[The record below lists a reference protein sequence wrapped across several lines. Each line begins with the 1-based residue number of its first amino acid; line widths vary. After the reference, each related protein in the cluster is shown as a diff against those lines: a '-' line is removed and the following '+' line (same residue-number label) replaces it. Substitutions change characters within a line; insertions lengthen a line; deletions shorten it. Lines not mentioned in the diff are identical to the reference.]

1 MKKLI
6 IVICFI
12 IFTQNYCYAT
22 QEEIIA
28 SQKDD
33 LNISSFIDEAKEY
46 TKNIFPDIDMDNLL
60 SDAIK
65 GEINNGKIFGN
76 ILNLFGKEIKSTI
89 KTLASILII
98 IVIHSVFKS
107 VSENLGNQNISQ
119 ITYYVQ
125 YILIVTLI
133 MANFTDIVTVV
144 RESIQN
150 LVSFMYMLTPI
161 LITLMIT
168 TGSIVSA
175 NVLQPVLLFT
185 ISFIGNLIANF
196 ILPIILISAVLSIV
210 SQISSKFQID
220 KLSNFFNSGIVWIL
234 GIVLTIFVG
243 MLSLEGTLS
252 SSVDGLTAKATKAAV
267 SNFIPVVGKV
277 LGDSI
282 DTVLGCASI
291 LKNAVGIVGVVVLI
305 GICVV
310 PIVKLAILTITYYL
324 ASAICQPIADSKI
337 IKLLD
342 QMGGTFKMLLAI
354 TVTVAIMF
362 IIGIT
367 IVIKISNSGLMYRW
381 KE

>member
-6 IVICFI
+6 IIICFL

-22 QEEIIA
+22 QEAIIS

-46 TKNIFPDIDMDNLL
+46 TRDIFPDIDMDNLL

-65 GEINNGKIFGN
+65 GEINNEKIFGN

-125 YILIVTLI
+125 YILIVALI
-133 MANFTDIVTVV
+133 MANFTDIITVV

-175 NVLQPVLLFT
+175 NVLQPVLLFA

-310 PIVKLAILTITYYL
+310 PIIKLAILTITYYL

-367 IVIKISNSGLMYRW
+367 IVIKISNSGLMYR
-381 KE
+381 

>member
-6 IVICFI
+6 IIICFL

-185 ISFIGNLIANF
+185 ISFIGNLISNF
-196 ILPIILISAVLSIV
+196 ILPIILISAVLGIV

-220 KLSNFFNSGIVWIL
+220 KLSSFFNSGIVWIL

-291 LKNAVGIVGVVVLI
+291 LKNAVGIVGVIVLI

-367 IVIKISNSGLMYRW
+367 IVIKISNSGLMYR
-381 KE
+381 

>member
-33 LNISSFIDEAKEY
+33 LNISSFIDESKDY
-46 TKNIFPDIDMDNLL
+46 TKNIFPDIDMENLL

-185 ISFIGNLIANF
+185 ISFIGNLISNF
-196 ILPIILISAVLSIV
+196 ILPIILISAVLGIV

-220 KLSNFFNSGIVWIL
+220 KLSSFFNSGIVWIL

-291 LKNAVGIVGVVVLI
+291 LKNAVGIVGVIVLI

-367 IVIKISNSGLMYRW
+367 IVIKISNSGLMYR
-381 KE
+381 

>member
-185 ISFIGNLIANF
+185 ISFIGNLISNF
-196 ILPIILISAVLSIV
+196 ILPIILISAVLGIV

-220 KLSNFFNSGIVWIL
+220 KLSSFFNSGIVWIL

-291 LKNAVGIVGVVVLI
+291 LKNAVGIVGVIVLI

-367 IVIKISNSGLMYRW
+367 IVIKISNSGLMYR
-381 KE
+381 

>member
-185 ISFIGNLIANF
+185 ISFIGNLISNF
-196 ILPIILISAVLSIV
+196 ILPIILISAVLGIV

-220 KLSNFFNSGIVWIL
+220 KLSSFFNSGIVWIL

-291 LKNAVGIVGVVVLI
+291 LKNAVGIVGVIVLI

-310 PIVKLAILTITYYL
+310 PIIKLSMLTITYYL

-367 IVIKISNSGLMYRW
+367 IVIKISNSGLMYR
-381 KE
+381 

>member
-12 IFTQNYCYAT
+12 IFTQNYCYAI

-133 MANFTDIVTVV
+133 MSNFTDIITVV

-175 NVLQPVLLFT
+175 NVLQPVLLFA
-185 ISFIGNLIANF
+185 ISFIGNIIANF

-291 LKNAVGIVGVVVLI
+291 LKNAVGIVGVIVLI

-310 PIVKLAILTITYYL
+310 PIIKLSILTITYYL

-367 IVIKISNSGLMYRW
+367 IVIKISNSGLMYR
-381 KE
+381 